1 MMFNELDQILGKKKR
16 EKDNYN
22 KEAEIHLKQ
31 FLKADTIHERNKHLM
46 NMYRCRFYSERNDST
61 ALRLL
66 IREIEHTTD
75 DPGIKR
81 LIKGFRRF
89 WHAEPKE

>member
-1 MMFNELDQILGKKKR
+1 MYED
-16 EKDNYN
+16 
-22 KEAEIHLKQ
+22 LKQ
-31 FLKADTIHERNKHLM
+31 
-46 NMYRCRFYSERNDST
+46 RCRFHSERNDST

-66 IREIEHTTD
+66 IRGVEQTTT

-89 WHAEPKE
+89 WNAETE

>member
-31 FLKADTIHERNKHLM
+31 FLKTGTIHERNEHLM
-46 NMYRCRFYSERNDST
+46 KMYRCRFYSERIDAT

-66 IREIEHTTD
+66 IREIEYLTN

>member
-1 MMFNELDQILGKKKR
+1 MNEDLKQLLIKKR
-16 EKDNYN
+16 REKRDYD
-22 KEAEIHLKQ
+22 KEADIHAKE
-31 FLKADTIHERNKHLM
+31 FLRSDTIYIRNRCLM
-46 NMYRCRFYSERNDST
+46 DMYRCRFHSERIDST

-66 IREIEHTTD
+66 IREIEHTTT

-89 WHAEPKE
+89 WHAETE